1 MAKLPEAVKKAI
13 DKQDVFPI
21 ATCSSEGVSN
31 VVYVGWLKAIDDE
44 TVLIADNYFDK
55 TRSNIL
61 SNPKMSFVVRDK
73 DKGSFQIKGSVER
86 LTDGPVFEEMQKWVK
101 NSLPRVAAVVLHVE
115 EVYNGAK
122 QLV

>member
-1 MAKLPEAVKKAI
+1 MAKLPEVVKKAI

-31 VVYVGWLKAIDDE
+31 VVYVAYLKAIDDE
-44 TVLIADNYFDK
+44 TVLIADNYFSK

-61 SNPKMSFVVRDK
+61 SNPKMAFVVTDK
-73 DKGSFQIKGSVER
+73 DKGSFQVKGNVER
-86 LTDGPVFEEMQKWVK
+86 LTDGSMFEEMQEWVRDD
-101 NSLPRVAAVVLHVE
+101 LPRVAAVVLHVE

-122 QLV
+122 RLI

>member
-31 VVYVGWLKAIDDE
+31 VVYVAYLKTTDDE
-44 TVLIADNYFDK
+44 TVLIVDNYFDK

-86 LTDGPVFEEMQKWVK
+86 LTDGPVFEEMQKWV
-101 NSLPRVAAVVLHVE
+101 NDSLPRVAAVVLHVE

-122 QLV
+122 RLV

>member
-1 MAKLPEAVKKAI
+1 MAKLPEAVEKAI

-31 VVYVGWLKAIDDE
+31 VVYVAYLKTMDDE
-44 TVLIADNYFDK
+44 TLLIADNYFDK

-61 SNPKMSFVVRDK
+61 SNPKMAFVVRDK
-73 DKGSFQIKGSVER
+73 DKGSFQVKGSVER
-86 LTDGPVFEEMQKWVK
+86 LTDGSIFEEMQKWVRDD
-101 NSLPRVAAVVLHVE
+101 LPRAAAIVLHVE

>member
-1 MAKLPEAVKKAI
+1 MAKLPEAVEKAI

-31 VVYVGWLKAIDDE
+31 VVYVAYLKTIDDE

-61 SNPKMSFVVRDK
+61 SNPKMSFAVRDK

-86 LTDGPVFEEMQKWVK
+86 LTDGPVFEEMQKWVN
-101 NSLPRVAAVVLHVE
+101 NSLPRVAAIVLHVE

-122 QLV
+122 RLV

>member
-1 MAKLPEAVKKAI
+1 MAKLPEVVKEAI

-31 VVYVGWLKAIDDE
+31 VVYVTYLKTMDDE

-61 SNPKMSFVVRDK
+61 SNPKMAFVVRDK
-73 DKGSFQIKGSVER
+73 DKGSFQVKGSVER
-86 LTDGPVFEEMQKWVK
+86 LTDGPIFKEMQEWVRDD
-101 NSLPRVAAVVLHVE
+101 LPRAAAVVLHVE

-122 QLV
+122 RLV

>member
-31 VVYVGWLKAIDDE
+31 VVYVAYLKTIDDE

-61 SNPKMSFVVRDK
+61 SNPKMAFVVRDK
-73 DKGSFQIKGSVER
+73 DKGSFQIKGNVER
-86 LTDGPVFEEMQKWVK
+86 LTAGPIFEEMRKWARDG
-101 NSLPRVAAVVLHVE
+101 LPRVAAVVLHVE
-115 EVYNGAK
+115 EVYNGAE

>member
-21 ATCSSEGVSN
+21 ATCNSDGVSN
-31 VVYVGWLKAIDDE
+31 VVYITYLKVIDDE

-55 TRSNIL
+55 TRSNIK
-61 SNPKMSFVVRDK
+61 SNPKMAFVVRDK
-73 DKGSFQIKGSVER
+73 DKGSFQIKGTVER
-86 LTDGPVFEEMQKWVK
+86 LTDGSVFEEMQEWVR
-101 NSLPRVAAVVLHVE
+101 NDLPRVAAVVLHVE

>member
-31 VVYVGWLKAIDDE
+31 VVYVAYLKTTDDE

-61 SNPKMSFVVRDK
+61 SNPKMSFAVRDK
-73 DKGSFQIKGSVER
+73 DKGSFQIKGNVER
-86 LTDGPVFEEMQKWVK
+86 LTDGPVFEEMQEWVRDD
-101 NSLPRVAAVVLHVE
+101 LPRVAAVVLHVE

-122 QLV
+122 RLV